1 MWPDPGVMA
10 VLVETDHAVPASPSR
25 GLGGSLEAGGEGRGE
40 DRERNNPQHR
50 GLEPALAGEAEAMG
64 TGTGPFSSL
73 STPATMFGH
82 QTTEAE
88 KPPGRWCTKPSR
100 EAGVTASSQ
109 HSPRFL
115 LPPCSSLPMVL
126 GQGHHSVDREGD
138 PESPGQGRKSP

>member
-100 EAGVTASSQ
+100 EGCYCLVPAQPTLPSASVQ
-109 HSPRFL
+109 
-115 LPPCSSLPMVL
+115 LPPNGLRTRTSFS
-126 GQGHHSVDREGD
+126 GQRG
-138 PESPGQGRKSP
+138 